1 MGELSQSQYL
11 FLSRRLKIKFLF
23 SSQSARLKQRNSS
36 FSCGNMTLKERNSC
50 SHLKSWNKLLVRDC
64 SAPTPSSET
73 TLLKIYTS
81 LIFLQIHLTIWT
93 NKIGYLNKYIQI
105 FISTLSWHLCTLLKT
120 YTFHFVHI
128 VNEHCIQLVEPTL
141 HIIHISF
148 PFSIPSLQV
157 LLLPAFEKGS
167 VTRPPLS

>member
-1 MGELSQSQYL
+1 M
-11 FLSRRLKIKFLF
+11 F
-23 SSQSARLKQRNSS
+23 SSQWPK
-36 FSCGNMTLKERNSC
+36 LKERNSC

-128 VNEHCIQLVEPTL
+128 VNEHDIQTQTENLLNPRLSPLCTL
-141 HIIHISF
+141 FIFLSWSLF
-148 PFSIPSLQV
+148 FIPSSRIR
-157 LLLPAFEKGS
+157 LPSAFEKS
-167 VTRPPLS
+167 